1 MNNSS
6 YLSINKS
13 SFNLRISDYIECGK
27 FLQNCLF
34 NKQRCLD
41 FILVSFRGEVLHKW
55 DLLFALTIWFF
66 FQMPNGQG
74 RANRHEVYRKGGG
87 GLVTKSC
94 PTLATPWTVAWQA
107 PLSMGFSK
115 QEYWSGY
122 SLSHRKGREC
132 WFSSVTQ
139 VNWEFGKSKVIRK
152 SVKAK
157 YKSTVYKHIRSQKW
171 IALLGF
177 LFKLVNSKM

>member
-1 MNNSS
+1 MG
-6 YLSINKS
+6 LAVC
-13 SFNLRISDYIECGK
+13 FDNLI
-27 FLQNCLF
+27 
-34 NKQRCLD
+34 
-41 FILVSFRGEVLHKW
+41 
-55 DLLFALTIWFF
+55 FF
-66 FQMPNGQG
+66 FQMPNGKG

-132 WFSSVTQ
+132 
-139 VNWEFGKSKVIRK
+139 
-152 SVKAK
+152 
-157 YKSTVYKHIRSQKW
+157 
-171 IALLGF
+171 
-177 LFKLVNSKM
+177 